1 MFTLLMS
8 EFFLYQ
14 WGGDRANAGGNSL
27 LPLPQ
32 TCTGSMGKLSPPL
45 TSLLDALSRAGLSQ
59 TLDAKP
65 GVTCFAPTQDAFTAA
80 GNPQEEGK
88 LTKPQLVDA
97 LLYHTLEKPIYSP
110 ELKTGASYTTLQ
122 NESIKV
128 VRDGGALYLEGSG
141 GGKAKVVM
149 GNVIV
154 KNGVMHVID
163 QVRLSFSKVGFC

>member
-1 MFTLLMS
+1 
-8 EFFLYQ
+8 
-14 WGGDRANAGGNSL
+14 
-27 LPLPQ
+27 
-32 TCTGSMGKLSPPL
+32 MGKLSPPL
-45 TSLLDALSRAGLSQ
+45 TSLLNALNRAGLAE
-59 TLDAKP
+59 TLDNYT

-88 LTKPQLVDA
+88 LPQPQLKEA
-97 LLYHTLEKPIYSP
+97 LLYHTIGKPMYSP